1 VRERVAGGGAP
12 VEERPGG
19 FLTRDPWNNAV
30 TVTGGSRPR
39 TPADTRPRAGDA
51 DS

>member
-12 VEERPGG
+12 VEERLDG

-30 TVTGGSRPR
+30 ALRS
-39 TPADTRPRAGDA
+39 
-51 DS
+51 